1 VGIED
6 EILFACYRH
15 PLQFSIVRIEIIILN
30 RFRCLGFWMN
40 VCSLALSW
48 FGHIQR
54 AKRVKNLR
62 NEPSIMIFFQGL
74 VLVYVTVIMVMVVRQ
89 FSNLS
94 TIEEDQKRLLVVD
107 RVGNTEVE
115 TLRTVME
122 DSRNLV

>member
-1 VGIED
+1 MP
-6 EILFACYRH
+6 F
-15 PLQFSIVRIEIIILN
+15 FSGYLAV
-30 RFRCLGFWMN
+30 LGVNFGVWVFGLH

-48 FGHIQR
+48 FGHIQK
-54 AKRVKNLR
+54 AKHVKNLR
-62 NEPSIMIFFQGL
+62 NEPSIMLFFQGL

-107 RVGNTEVE
+107 RGGNTEVE

-122 DSRNLV
+122 ESKNLV